1 MAGCF
6 FLYRSALQI
15 FPIYATMNTE
25 RSEKS
30 DRMKNK
36 NIRFLP
42 TLLLCTA
49 LSLGCVHYTVGAASE
64 GAVVPEDNHIEYV
77 GDAADRPDELSDVEA
92 LDVFD
97 NGMNY
102 SAVIYDYTNGMPT
115 SEANAITQTGDGFIW
130 IGGYGGLVRYDGNTF
145 KQIPL
150 DGITGIEALYT
161 DSKDRIWIGSAN
173 NRVAVMEKGGIRYWN
188 EKNGFLS
195 GSAEAIAEDGS
206 GIVYFG
212 TDHGLA
218 FSDEK
223 LNMNPID
230 DKRISSK
237 HIIDLKQGS
246 DGLVYGLEKNGYVFT
261 LKDGSI
267 QQYKFSGCTDP
278 VCLLPDPER
287 SGYLYISDR
296 DSQIYGSFEKDDPKI
311 KAHESLSNLLLNIKN
326 MEYVGGMIWYCAGKG
341 VCACSPSDKKHNY
354 YLQNMPMSNSIGHVM
369 QDYQG
374 NYWFTSSRQ
383 GVMKV
388 VPNYFDDLCVK
399 SDVTRNVVNSTCLY
413 QDKLVIGT
421 DTGIEVIDQ
430 NGKKSPMTVSGMYYD
445 NQPENEFD
453 HDDND
458 LYDYFDRIRI
468 RSLFLDSKNMLWIST
483 WGRGLY
489 CIDGT
494 KAYRYD
500 ADGRNAPISSNQIR
514 TVAETKDNSILVVG
528 ENGLDIMKDKKTIK
542 SYGEKDNIQNPSFL
556 CVAEGP
562 DGDILLGSDGNG
574 IYIIDK
580 NGDVRNLD
588 REDGLTSGSVMR
600 IKKDRTRN
608 IFWIVTENSIAYMT
622 EDYKISTV
630 TKFPYAN
637 NFDLYQNSRD
647 EMWIMSSNGI
657 YVVSTE
663 KMIDNED
670 ITPVHYG
677 TANGLTHITTPVS
690 YSELTEKG
698 DLYISGNT
706 GVTKVNIETAF
717 QDVPEIKAAV
727 PYVDA
732 DEKRLYPDENGC
744 FNISSDVRK
753 LTVYSYVLNYS
764 LTTPRVSYCL
774 EGFDNDYVAVSRSYP
789 MPVDYTNLSG
799 GKYRFVLKVTDSNG
813 DVYTTVAADIIRE
826 KVFYEEIWFYI
837 VLAIFNLLILA
848 VALQIIW
855 VIRMKKLRKKHK
867 EEIEKERINTELLTA
882 GKIQTGSMPAKFPP
896 FPDRKEFD
904 IYASMDP
911 AKEVGGDFYDFFLTD
926 SDHLCIV
933 MADVSGKGIPA
944 ALFMMSAKI
953 MISDFAEIGKTPS
966 EILMAVNAKLSA
978 NNPQKMFVT
987 VWLGILELSTGR
999 LTAANAGHEYPV
1011 LMQPNGKFE
1020 ILKDD
1025 HGPMVCFMKK
1035 IRYKEYE
1042 ICLKPGAR
1050 LFLYTDGI
1058 PEASDSNE
1066 QMFGMDRLVDTL
1078 NEKKDAS
1085 LNELLESVRCS
1096 VDSFVMGAE
1105 QFDDITMLCLEY
1117 KGTPKNTDDDE
1128 TSRIR

>member
-1 MAGCF
+1 
-6 FLYRSALQI
+6 
-15 FPIYATMNTE
+15 MNTE

-36 NIRFLP
+36 NIRFFL

-49 LSLGCVHYTVGAASE
+49 LSLGCVSNTVSAAPE
-64 GAVVPEDNHIEYV
+64 GAVVQNDGTAKDG
-77 GDAADRPDELSDVEA
+77 GDAAAQTDEQSDAEA
-92 LDVFD
+92 LDLFN

-115 SEANAITQTGDGFIW
+115 SEANGIAQTDDGFIW
-130 IGGYGGLVRYDGNTF
+130 IGGYGGLLRYDGSNF
-145 KQIPL
+145 EQIPL

-161 DSKDRIWIGSAN
+161 DSKDRLWIGAAN
-173 NRVAVMEKGGIRYWN
+173 NRAAVMEKDSILYWD
-188 EKNGFLS
+188 EENGFLP
-195 GSAEAIAEDGS
+195 AATEAIAEDGS
-206 GIVYFG
+206 GNIYIG
-212 TDHGLA
+212 TDRGMA
-218 FSDEK
+218 FADKE
-223 LNMNPID
+223 LNMKPIND
-230 DKRISSK
+230 ERISNK
-237 HIIDLKQGS
+237 HIIDLKQGP
-246 DGLVYGLEKNGYVFT
+246 DGLVYGLEKGGYVFT
-261 LKDGSI
+261 LRDGGI
-267 QQYKFSGCTDP
+267 QQYKYSGFEEP

-287 SGYLYISDR
+287 PGYLYISDW
-296 DSQIYGSFEKDDPKI
+296 DSQIYGSFDKDDPEFN
-311 KAHESLSNLLLNIKN
+311 AQESLSNLLLNTKN
-326 MEYVGGMIWYCAGKG
+326 MEYAGGMIWYCAGKG
-341 VCACSPSDKKHNY
+341 VCACSPSDNKHNY
-354 YLQNMPMSNSIGHVM
+354 YLKNIPMSNSIGHVM

-374 NYWFTSSRQ
+374 NFWFTSSRQ

-388 VPNYFDDLCVK
+388 VPNYFDDLCVN
-399 SDVTRNVVNSTCLY
+399 SDVTKNVVNSTCLY
-413 QDKLVIGT
+413 RDKLVIGT
-421 DTGIEVIDQ
+421 DTGIEVIDR
-430 NGKKSPMTVSGMYYD
+430 NGKKAPLTVSGIYYD
-445 NQPENEFD
+445 NRPENES
-453 HDDND
+453 DND
-458 LYDYFDRIRI
+458 SNDLTDCLDRIRI
-468 RSLFLDSKNMLWIST
+468 RSLYRDSKNVLWIST
-483 WGRGLY
+483 WGKGLY
-489 CIDGT
+489 CVDGT

-500 ADGRNAPISSNQIR
+500 SDGRNAPISSDQVR
-514 TVAETKDNSILVVG
+514 TVAETKDNRILVAG
-528 ENGLDIMKDKKTIK
+528 ENGLDIMKDKKLIK
-542 SYGEKDNIQNPSFL
+542 SYGKKEGIVNPDLL
-556 CVAEGP
+556 CAAEGLN
-562 DGDILLGSDGNG
+562 GDILLGSDGNG

-580 NGDVRNLD
+580 NGNVSNLD
-588 REDGLTSGSVMR
+588 REDGLTSGSVLC
-600 IKKDRTRN
+600 IIKDRTRSL
-608 IFWIVTENSIAYMT
+608 FWVVTDNSIACMT
-622 EDYKISTV
+622 EDHKISTV
-630 TKFPYAN
+630 TKFPYSN
-637 NFDLYQNSRD
+637 NFYLYQNSRD

-663 KMIDNED
+663 KMIDNKN

-677 TANGLTHITTPVS
+677 IDNGLPHLPTPLS
-690 YSELTEKG
+690 YSELTENG
-698 DLYISGNT
+698 DLYMAGNT

-717 QDVPEIKAAV
+717 QDVPEIRATV

-732 DEKRLYPDENGC
+732 DEERLFPDKNGC

-764 LTTPRVSYCL
+764 LTTPRISYCL
-774 EGFDNDYVAVSRSYP
+774 EGFDNGYVAVSRHDLV
-789 MPVDYTNLSG
+789 PVDYTNLRG
-799 GKYRFVLKVTDSNG
+799 GEYRFVLKVTDSSGNE
-813 DVYTTVAADIIRE
+813 YATAAADIIRE
-826 KVFYEEIWFYI
+826 KAFYEKVWFYI
-837 VLAIFNLLILA
+837 VFGLFNLLILA
-848 VALQIIW
+848 AALQLIW

-867 EEIEKERINTELLTA
+867 EEIEKERINTELRTA
-882 GKIQTGSMPAKFPP
+882 GKIQTGSMPVKFPP